1 MTTDEEVKA
10 RLTAMLV
17 RCGIER
23 GVLGHIDADNVARIL
38 LPFVRELQT
47 EETAR
52 LRARVDRLGRLL
64 RLHHEMFAAEVVRLR
79 RTVARVEKHL
89 DCLEDT
95 ARAHMSRALYG
106 AAGATTTT
114 RETR

>member
-1 MTTDEEVKA
+1 VTTDEEVKA
-10 RLTAMLV
+10 RLAKAMAAED
-17 RCGIER
+17 GER
-23 GVLGHIDADNVARIL
+23 SGSGVDWNAYAAAIL
-38 LPFVRELQT
+38 PVVRELQA
-47 EETAR
+47 EEAAR

-64 RLHHEMFAAEVVRLR
+64 RLHHDMFAAEVVRLR

-114 RETR
+114 KETR